1 MFLHQ
6 ASGLYLTENRAYDPY
21 TGRWLSRDP
30 AGEPGG
36 LNLYGYVNDG
46 PINGVDPSGLFDPAN
61 FIIPAAIDL
70 LGGPAASRGVQAHN
84 DFRQW
89 VQQQPG
95 WQANPQL
102 TGEDGNTY
110 IPDAIDP
117 EGNIV
122 ELKPN
127 TPSGRAKGASQ
138 IRKYFNQTG
147 IPGRVIYYN
156 P

>member
-70 LGGPAASRGVQAHN
+70 LGGVATRHHQSHHQQ
-84 DFRQW
+84 RQMSPRRALDQEA
-89 VQQQPG
+89 VIARRRPG
-95 WQANPQL
+95 EYKHIM
-102 TGEDGNTY
+102 TFGN
-110 IPDAIDP
+110 
-117 EGNIV
+117 GFN
-122 ELKPN
+122 
-127 TPSGRAKGASQ
+127 SSQ
-138 IRKYFNQTG
+138 VGKQT
-147 IPGRVIYYN
+147 RS
-156 P
+156 